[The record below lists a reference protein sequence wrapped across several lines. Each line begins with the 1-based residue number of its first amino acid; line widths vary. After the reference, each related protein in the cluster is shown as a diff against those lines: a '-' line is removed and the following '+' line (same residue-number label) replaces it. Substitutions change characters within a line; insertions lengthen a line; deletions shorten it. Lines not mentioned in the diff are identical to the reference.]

1 MIFYRI
7 LNTEKSNK
15 SINKIECHI
24 QVEECL
30 IIYDPASAVVLGAYE
45 AERRRTVQT
54 DAIVHYPTN
63 SVENCSNSYDKDYF
77 VDTCA
82 QLTLIVRD
90 P

>member
-15 SINKIECHI
+15 SNDKMECHH

-30 IIYDPASAVVLGAYE
+30 IIYDPASAVVLRAYE

-77 VDTCA
+77 VDTCT
-82 QLTLIVRD
+82 QVTLIV
-90 P
+90 PAP